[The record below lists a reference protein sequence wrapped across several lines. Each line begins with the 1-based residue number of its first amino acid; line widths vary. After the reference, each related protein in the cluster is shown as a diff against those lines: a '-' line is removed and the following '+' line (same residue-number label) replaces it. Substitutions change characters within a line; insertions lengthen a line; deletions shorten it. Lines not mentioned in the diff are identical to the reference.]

1 MLKKQTWTVLQLPR
15 PLSERTPITIQRR
28 NQVRNDF
35 QYDAPRAGLM
45 PEPDGSYIVDQQKA
59 ALLDAYQERK
69 ERQREF
75 DEGWDGM
82 TYD

>member
-1 MLKKQTWTVLQLPR
+1 M
-15 PLSERTPITIQRR
+15 
-28 NQVRNDF
+28 RNDF

-75 DEGWDGM
+75 DEGWDGK

>member
-1 MLKKQTWTVLQLPR
+1 LTGKQPT
-15 PLSERTPITIQRR
+15 IIQRQ
-28 NQVRNDF
+28 NQMRNDF

-45 PEPDGSYIVDQQKA
+45 PESDGSYIVDQQKA

>member
-1 MLKKQTWTVLQLPR
+1 
-15 PLSERTPITIQRR
+15 
-28 NQVRNDF
+28 
-35 QYDAPRAGLM
+35 M

-75 DEGWDGM
+75 DQDWDGM